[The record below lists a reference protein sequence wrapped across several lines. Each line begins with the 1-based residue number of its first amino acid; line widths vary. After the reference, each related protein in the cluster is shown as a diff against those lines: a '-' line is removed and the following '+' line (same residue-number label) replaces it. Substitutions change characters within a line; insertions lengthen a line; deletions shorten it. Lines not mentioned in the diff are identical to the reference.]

1 MIGFSRQLFAKL
13 HARTSVTALLT
24 QSRAPFS
31 AFANHRNTEDNND
44 DTPFE
49 FTPENYQEIQNLL
62 NKYPT
67 NYKESACIPALFI
80 A

>member
-1 MIGFSRQLFAKL
+1 M
-13 HARTSVTALLT
+13 
-24 QSRAPFS
+24 FS

-49 FTPENYQEIQNLL
+49 FTKENYEKIEELL